1 VCWLVVWGFS
11 PARALVRDGF
21 PRPRRR
27 RNIPPR
33 LGEGGGGGPTLSHGH
48 VPSSDSFSACAT
60 SRTRQ
65 RPPASGTPDT
75 PSRRGA
81 TLRGGLVARP
91 PSRTVDRG
99 PPSSSGARGP

>member
-1 VCWLVVWGFS
+1 MVFLGVVPGRPLGTIGSPPPPGRLTPPPLWG
-11 PARALVRDGF
+11 G
-21 PRPRRR
+21 
-27 RNIPPR
+27 
-33 LGEGGGGGPTLSHGH
+33 GGGGGPTLSHGH

>member
-1 VCWLVVWGFS
+1 MGVLEVV
-11 PARALVRDGF
+11 PARPLDDVRV
-21 PRPRRR
+21 PRPPRRL
-27 RNIPPR
+27 NPPPP

-91 PSRTVDRG
+91 PSQTVDRG